1 MATVSYKDVTIDNL
15 KFTDPERIDNSY
27 ICNLYNDDDKLLYIQ
42 SPVLKVN
49 DIVLSDDNNFI
60 DVNTNNKHFI
70 DFLLDMDENCIKC
83 TFNNSERWFKK
94 EIPYDAIE
102 NMYSEKDIY
111 EEDKKY
117 QLKLELPVIDNKLQ
131 CNVFNENKEIIDIDE
146 IKNKNIVMIIHFK
159 GLRILKNSFYLD
171 LYVNQIKVI
180 NTDKYNILEKYSI
193 IDDQSYIDNNIDENI
208 FSQEIA
214 EVLLDKEKK
223 SKQSEIE
230 KQISKLKEELNKLN
244 N

>member
-1 MATVSYKDVTIDNL
+1 MTTVSYKDVTIDNL

-42 SPVLKVN
+42 SPILKVN
-49 DIVLSDDNNFI
+49 NIVLSNDNNFI

-83 TFNNSERWFKK
+83 TFNNSENWFKK

-131 CNVFNENKEIIDIDE
+131 CNVFNENKEIIDVDE
-146 IKNKNIVMIIHFK
+146 IKNKNVVMIIHFK

-171 LYVNQIKVI
+171 LYVNQIKVV

-193 IDDQSYIDNNIDENI
+193 IDDESYIDNNIDENI

>member
-1 MATVSYKDVTIDNL
+1 MTTVPYKDVTIDNL
-15 KFTDPERIDNSY
+15 KFTNPERIDNSY
-27 ICNLYNDDDKLLYIQ
+27 ICNLYDNDDNLLYIQ
-42 SPVLKVN
+42 TPILKVN
-49 DIVLSDDNNFI
+49 DIILSDDNNYI
-60 DVNTNNKHFI
+60 DINTNNKHFI

-83 TFNNSERWFKK
+83 TFNNSESWFKK
-94 EIPYDAIE
+94 EIPYDAVE
-102 NMYSEKDIY
+102 NMYNEKDIY
-111 EEDKKY
+111 EENKNY

-171 LYVNQIKVI
+171 LYVNQIKVV
-180 NTDKYNILEKYSI
+180 NTDKYNILNKYSI
-193 IDDQSYIDNNIDENI
+193 IEDQSYVDNNIDENI

-223 SKQSEIE
+223 SSIE
-230 KQISKLKEELNKLN
+230 QQISKLKEELNKLN